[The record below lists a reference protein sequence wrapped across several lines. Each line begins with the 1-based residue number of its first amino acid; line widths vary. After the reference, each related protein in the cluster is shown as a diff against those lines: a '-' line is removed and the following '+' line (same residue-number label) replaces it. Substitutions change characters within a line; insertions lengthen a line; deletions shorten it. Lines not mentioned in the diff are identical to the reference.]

1 LTAKRLIVSTN
12 SLCLN
17 PSSLPYLHRNAFD
30 LRWDGLSQRGSQP
43 IHEHQNAGVAG
54 TLSLRRTDNT
64 AQRHQTPGVA
74 LEYLGDSRLLQ
85 GAILVAGSTTER
97 EEHQQCEPS
106 RLKLT
111 A

>member
-1 LTAKRLIVSTN
+1 VSTN

-30 LRWDGLSQRGSQP
+30 LRRDGLPQCGSQP
-43 IHEHQNAGVAG
+43 IHEHQDARLAG

-64 AQRHQTPGVA
+64 PQRHQTAGMA
-74 LEYLGDSRLLQ
+74 LEYLGDRRLLQ
-85 GAILVAGSTTER
+85 SAILAAGSATER

-106 RLKLT
+106 RLELT

>member
-30 LRWDGLSQRGSQP
+30 LRWDGLSQYGRQA
-43 IHEHQNAGVAG
+43 IDEHQDAGPAG
-54 TLSLRRTDNT
+54 TFSLRRTDNT
-64 AQRHQTPGVA
+64 AQGHQTAGMA
-74 LEYLGDSRLLQ
+74 LDYLGDGRLLQ
-85 GAILVAGSTTER
+85 SAILAAGSATER
-97 EEHQQCEPS
+97 EEHHKCESS